1 MGTCVHLYNDVLIK
15 QQQHVWDSSTKLTLQ
30 QAATLLYCQ
39 DITTFVLCYKTPS
52 QEGDTAHPGL
62 AKLVSQL
69 DKVVD
74 AGTKVTIPSLSVA
87 SLIPADAVLSEFFRY
102 SGGLTTPTC
111 NEIVQVMLSTLPFKT
126 HQTLV

>member
-1 MGTCVHLYNDVLIK
+1 ML
-15 QQQHVWDSSTKLTLQ
+15 
-30 QAATLLYCQ
+30 
-39 DITTFVLCYKTPS
+39 

-74 AGTKVTIPSLSVA
+74 AGTKVTIPNLSVA

-111 NEIVQVMLSTLPFKT
+111 NEIVQVMLSTLPFYT